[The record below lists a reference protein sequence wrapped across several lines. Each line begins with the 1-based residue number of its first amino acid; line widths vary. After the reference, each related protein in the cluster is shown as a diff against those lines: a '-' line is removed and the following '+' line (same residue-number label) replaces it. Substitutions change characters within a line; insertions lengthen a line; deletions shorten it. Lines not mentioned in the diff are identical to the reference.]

1 MCHPLGINKIN
12 FGTCASLASSNS
24 ANSSFPNI
32 WINACTYN
40 KLSTMHRRWGFITF
54 CSLKVCV
61 YVKNRLSHWGQG
73 RDGKRSAD
81 WESRGS
87 MFLAPSWLKEFCIC
101 KETVTASFFSVFQEK
116 YFLYFFLYIYRRGI
130 LLC

>member
-12 FGTCASLASSNS
+12 FCTCASLASSNS

-54 CSLKVCV
+54 VLWRFVFMSRIDCHTEDKEGMEWEVQTEKVVGVCSWHLLGWKSFVSAKKLSLQV
-61 YVKNRLSHWGQG
+61 LFLSFKKNI
-73 RDGKRSAD
+73 
-81 WESRGS
+81 
-87 MFLAPSWLKEFCIC
+87 FCI
-101 KETVTASFFSVFQEK
+101 
-116 YFLYFFLYIYRRGI
+116 FFLYIYRRGI